1 MNLNFNLARHI
12 PIKQH
17 FKSDL
22 ILHQVSNQIQIMKK
36 KKKKKMKIKMKV
48 KCSIVTN
55 LDFKS

>member
-22 ILHQVSNQIQIMKK
+22 ILHQVSNQIQIMKR
-36 KKKKKMKIKMKV
+36 KKKMKIKMKV